1 MSSQST
7 SWHTL
12 RFRPNP
18 KAEQGIRRQPEF
30 KAEMIEKTRLVA
42 ATIRFVALPYRNT
55 GYYIQHIEVRGT
67 RIVFEDVFW
76 FLSEFG
82 SVNNPPQRNALRG
95 VRAAGL
101 RYEDAG
107 VDRSE

>member
-1 MSSQST
+1 M
-7 SWHTL
+7 

-18 KAEQGIRRQPEF
+18 RAEQAIRRQPEF
-30 KAEMIEKTRLVA
+30 KGEMAEKTRLVA

-55 GYYIQHIEVRGT
+55 GYFIQHIEVRGT
-67 RIVFEDVFW
+67 TIRFEDSFW

-82 SVNNPPQRNALRG
+82 SVHNPPQRNALRG

-101 RYEDAG
+101 RYVDGREAG
-107 VDRSE
+107 PG

>member
-1 MSSQST
+1 M
-7 SWHTL
+7 

-18 KAEQGIRRQPEF
+18 RAEQGIRRQSEF
-30 KAEMIEKTRLVA
+30 KTEMAERTRLVA

-55 GYYIQHIEVRGT
+55 GYFIQHIEVRGN
-67 RIVFEDVFW
+67 RVLFQDPFW

-82 SVNNPPQRNALRG
+82 SIHNPPQRNALRG

-101 RYEDAG
+101 RFEDRGASS
-107 VDRSE
+107 VE